1 MTGLPRIH
9 VVTDD
14 SMLARGGFEARAI
27 DVLEA
32 GAADVALHLR
42 GPATDGATLYA
53 LTRTLLPHARRTGA
67 LLLVNDRVDVGL
79 ALEVDGV
86 HLGHRSLGVRV
97 ARELLGDA
105 PRLGAS
111 VRDAREAAVAAGEG
125 ADYVFLG
132 TIFATPSHPG
142 YAGMGLDGLAA
153 VAGAV
158 RRLDTPIPLV
168 AIGGI
173 DAARAGEVL
182 GAGAHGIAVV
192 RGVWDSTDPPAAVG
206 RYRDRVA
213 GAISAGRT

>member
-1 MTGLPRIH
+1 
-9 VVTDD
+9 
-14 SMLARGGFEARAI
+14 
-27 DVLEA
+27 
-32 GAADVALHLR
+32 
-42 GPATDGATLYA
+42 
-53 LTRTLLPHARRTGA
+53 
-67 LLLVNDRVDVGL
+67 VDVGL

-105 PRLGAS
+105 PWLGAS
-111 VRDAREAAVAAGEG
+111 VRDAGEAAVAAGEG

-192 RGVWDSTDPPAAVG
+192 RGVWDSTDPRAAVG